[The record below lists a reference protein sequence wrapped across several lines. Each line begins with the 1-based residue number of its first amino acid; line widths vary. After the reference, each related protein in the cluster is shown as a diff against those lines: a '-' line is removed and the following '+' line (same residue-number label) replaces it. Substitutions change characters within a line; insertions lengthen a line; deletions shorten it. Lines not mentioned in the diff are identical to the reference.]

1 MLNLIRKI
9 RHSFVFKVILAVG
22 TTLLL
27 CLSIWGFFNISD
39 QKEKVMRSVMQ
50 GADRLT
56 NTIRLGTHY
65 AMMHNLRK
73 DINRIINN
81 IGKEKNIEH
90 VRIYNKGGQIKFSN
104 HNAEIGRI
112 TNIKAEACDICH
124 KSEPPLVHLDLLA
137 RTRVFHA
144 PDGSRL
150 LGIIAPIYSEPGCSS
165 NSCHAHLPG
174 QKVLGAL
181 DVVVSLKETDQETW
195 TYGKWLAVNIAFI
208 FLMTSVVIL
217 VIVLRFVRRPIKQMV
232 NGTRLIAKGEYLVKI
247 PVDQDDELGQ
257 LATAIEKMGEQI
269 DAKRKKLNKQIDE
282 YQNLFEIVPC
292 IISVQD
298 RNYKLLRYNREFAEK
313 FNPDPGDYC
322 YHAYKGRKERCEIC
336 PVERTFEDGL
346 THFSEETGVD
356 KNGKPTR
363 WIVSTSP
370 IKNDEGEIVAAMEMS
385 VDITHRRL
393 LEEEL
398 DKSEKKYFA
407 IFDNIPN
414 PVFVLDVN
422 TLEILDCNE
431 SVQVVYGYTK
441 DEIIKKSFLELFADQ
456 AKGKYASILRTSS
469 VMNQAKHINKKGEQL
484 FVNIRISPSEYPG
497 RKVLLVTISD
507 ITKRLETE
515 QQLIQASKMATL
527 GEMATGVAHELNQPL
542 TVIKTASSYLMKKVS
557 KHETIDD
564 DILFTMAQEI
574 DTYVDRA
581 VKIINHMREFGRKT
595 DIVLEQVQVNKVL
608 KRAFEILGQQLK
620 TRGIEVVWDLE
631 PDLPMILADSGR
643 LEQVI
648 INLLLNARDALD
660 GKWKSPEHDKDKK
673 KIELI
678 TRSDKKSVVVTIS
691 DSGSG
696 IPEAYLDKIF
706 DPFFTT
712 KEVGH
717 GTGLGLSIS
726 YGIIQ
731 ECEGSIQA
739 AHNKTGG
746 ASFIINFPIPRE
758 Q

>member
-1 MLNLIRKI
+1 
-9 RHSFVFKVILAVG
+9 
-22 TTLLL
+22 
-27 CLSIWGFFNISD
+27 
-39 QKEKVMRSVMQ
+39 MQ
-50 GADRLT
+50 GANRLT

-65 AMMHNLRK
+65 AMMHNLRE
-73 DINRIINN
+73 DINRIIKN
-81 IGKEKNIEH
+81 IGKEKDVEH
-90 VRIYNKGGQIKFSN
+90 IRIYNKGGQIKFSN
-104 HNAEIGRI
+104 QNAEIGRI

-124 KSEPPLVHLDLLA
+124 KSEPPMVNLDLLE
-137 RTRVFHA
+137 RTRVFFS

-150 LGIIAPIYSEPGCSS
+150 LGIIAPIYAEPGCSS

-232 NGTRLIAKGEYLVKI
+232 NGTRLIAKGEYLGKI

-269 DAKRKKLNKQIDE
+269 DAKRKKLNKQKDE
-282 YQNLFEIVPC
+282 YQNLFDIVPC

-356 KNGKPTR
+356 KHGKPTR

-422 TLEILDCNE
+422 TLEILDCNV

-497 RKVLLVTISD
+497 RKVLLVTTSD

-542 TVIKTASSYLMKKVS
+542 TVIKTAGSYLMKKVS

-620 TRGIEVVWDLE
+620 TRGIEVVWDIE

-731 ECEGSIQA
+731 ECDGSIQA
-739 AHNKTGG
+739 VRNETGG